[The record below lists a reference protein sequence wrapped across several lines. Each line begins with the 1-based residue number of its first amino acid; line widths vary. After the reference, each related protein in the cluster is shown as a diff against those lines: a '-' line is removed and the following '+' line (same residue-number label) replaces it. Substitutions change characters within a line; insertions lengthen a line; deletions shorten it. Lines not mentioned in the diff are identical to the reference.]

1 MRHPVSSGAD
11 GRGGA
16 CLAVRA
22 VPHLCA
28 ALTIVASASIIFIMR
43 ALVTVDDREEQ
54 KISATHTDLA
64 PLVAQVRLAIIA
76 GVDQEFLGCEE
87 VASLEVTAAQFSI
100 LKIVLKGNA
109 RSACELCKFMDYDR
123 GAMSRMI
130 DRLESKNLIR
140 RVPLAHTRRTMA
152 LEVTAAGKAAFPK
165 MEACLDRVVGRLLK
179 GVTKTQVREAEK
191 VLKRMLEN
199 V

>member
-1 MRHPVSSGAD
+1 M
-11 GRGGA
+11 
-16 CLAVRA
+16 
-22 VPHLCA
+22 
-28 ALTIVASASIIFIMR
+28 
-43 ALVTVDDREEQ
+43 TVEDREEH
-54 KISATHTDLA
+54 KHSAIRTDLA
-64 PLVAQVRLAIIA
+64 PLVAQVRLAIIT

-100 LKIVLKGNA
+100 LRMVLKGNA

-152 LEVTAAGKAAFPK
+152 LEVTAAGKAAYPK
-165 MEACLDRVVGRLLK
+165 METCLDRVVGRLLK
-179 GVTKTQVREAEK
+179 GVTKAQVREAEK

-199 V
+199 A

>member
-1 MRHPVSSGAD
+1 
-11 GRGGA
+11 
-16 CLAVRA
+16 
-22 VPHLCA
+22 
-28 ALTIVASASIIFIMR
+28 MR
-43 ALVTVDDREEQ
+43 ALVTVSDREEQ
-54 KISATHTDLA
+54 KPSAMHTDLA
-64 PLVAQVRLAIIA
+64 PLVAQVRLAIIT

-100 LKIVLKGNA
+100 LKMVLKGNA

-130 DRLESKNLIR
+130 DRLESKNLLR

-152 LEVTAAGKAAFPK
+152 LEVTAAGKAAFPN

-179 GVTKTQVREAEK
+179 GVTKTQLREAEK
-191 VLKRMLEN
+191 VLRRMLEN
-199 V
+199 A

>member
-1 MRHPVSSGAD
+1 M
-11 GRGGA
+11 
-16 CLAVRA
+16 RA
-22 VPHLCA
+22 V
-28 ALTIVASASIIFIMR
+28 
-43 ALVTVDDREEQ
+43 VTVDDREEH
-54 KISATHTDLA
+54 KTSAMHTDLA
-64 PLVAQVRLAIIA
+64 PLVAQVRLAIIT

-109 RSACELCKFMDYDR
+109 QSACELCKFMDYDR

-199 V
+199 A

>member
-1 MRHPVSSGAD
+1 MTVS
-11 GRGGA
+11 
-16 CLAVRA
+16 
-22 VPHLCA
+22 
-28 ALTIVASASIIFIMR
+28 
-43 ALVTVDDREEQ
+43 DREEQ
-54 KISATHTDLA
+54 KPSAIHTDLA
-64 PLVAQVRLAIIA
+64 PLVAQVRLAIIT

-100 LKIVLKGNA
+100 LKMVLKGNA

-130 DRLESKNLIR
+130 DRLESKNLLR

-152 LEVTAAGKAAFPK
+152 LEVTAAGKAAFPN

-191 VLKRMLEN
+191 VLKKMLEN
-199 V
+199 A

>member
-1 MRHPVSSGAD
+1 MTVS
-11 GRGGA
+11 
-16 CLAVRA
+16 
-22 VPHLCA
+22 
-28 ALTIVASASIIFIMR
+28 
-43 ALVTVDDREEQ
+43 DREEQ
-54 KISATHTDLA
+54 TPSAIHTDLA
-64 PLVAQVRLAIIA
+64 PLVAQVRLAIIT

-100 LKIVLKGNA
+100 LKMVLKGNA

-152 LEVTAAGKAAFPK
+152 LEVTAAGKAAFPN

-199 V
+199 A

>member
-1 MRHPVSSGAD
+1 
-11 GRGGA
+11 
-16 CLAVRA
+16 
-22 VPHLCA
+22 
-28 ALTIVASASIIFIMR
+28 MR

-54 KISATHTDLA
+54 RSSATHTDLA
-64 PLVAQVRLAIIA
+64 PLVAQVRIAIIA
-76 GVDQEFLGCEE
+76 GLDQEFLGYEE
-87 VASLEVTAAQFSI
+87 LASLEVTAAQFSI
-100 LKIVLKGNA
+100 LKVVLKGNA
-109 RSACELCKFMDYDR
+109 KSACELCKFMDYDR

-152 LEVTAAGKAAFPK
+152 LEVTAAGRAAFPK

>member
-1 MRHPVSSGAD
+1 
-11 GRGGA
+11 
-16 CLAVRA
+16 
-22 VPHLCA
+22 
-28 ALTIVASASIIFIMR
+28 MR

-54 KISATHTDLA
+54 KSAVHTDLA
-64 PLVAQVRLAIIA
+64 PLVAQVRLAIIT

-109 RSACELCKFMDYDR
+109 KSACELCKFMDYDR

-179 GVTKTQVREAEK
+179 GVTKTQLREAEK

-199 V
+199 A

>member
-1 MRHPVSSGAD
+1 M
-11 GRGGA
+11 
-16 CLAVRA
+16 
-22 VPHLCA
+22 
-28 ALTIVASASIIFIMR
+28 
-43 ALVTVDDREEQ
+43 TVDDREEQ
-54 KISATHTDLA
+54 KSSAMHTDLA

-140 RVPLAHTRRTMA
+140 RVALAHTRRTMA

-179 GVTKTQVREAEK
+179 GVTKMQVREAEK

-199 V
+199 A